1 MRVAA
6 DSTEMT
12 ASSVM
17 ALPLRIP
24 AAVSSWQTTSSGYQL
39 AGIRR
44 IRLAVMC
51 GASPAA
57 MLELTARVPAT
68 GGTGRSRN
76 QEEGAVMAALNG
88 SDARTVVAVIS
99 AGIMGSAMARN
110 LAAAGLDTRVWDGS
124 PAAAAALADAGV
136 VAAASAQDAVRD
148 AGVVITMLPTAAA
161 VESVIFDADVA
172 AAFAEGSVWAQ
183 MGTIGVEA
191 TLGFKD
197 RLATARPG
205 VTFVDAPVSGS
216 KGPAE
221 QGQLLILASGPETAA
236 DALRPVFDAI
246 GRKTVWLGH
255 AGQGSIVKLVVNAY
269 LSILIEG
276 VAETMELADRLGI
289 GHQQLADVIEGGP
302 LDAPLA
308 DAKLHKMDRGD
319 YAPEFPLEWA
329 LKDVD
334 LAISAAGGQ
343 PPPLLAALS
352 GQWHAAVAA
361 GHGRQDISA
370 ARLALPTPDQT
381 S

>member
-1 MRVAA
+1 
-6 DSTEMT
+6 
-12 ASSVM
+12 M
-17 ALPLRIP
+17 AG
-24 AAVSSWQTTSSGYQL
+24 V
-39 AGIRR
+39 
-44 IRLAVMC
+44 
-51 GASPAA
+51 
-57 MLELTARVPAT
+57 
-68 GGTGRSRN
+68 N
-76 QEEGAVMAALNG
+76 D
-88 SDARTVVAVIS
+88 SDARTVVAVLG
-99 AGIMGSAMARN
+99 AGIMGSAMVRN
-110 LAAAGLDTRVWDGS
+110 LAAAGLDTRVWDRS
-124 PAAAAALADAGV
+124 PAAAAALAEAGA

-191 TLGFKD
+191 TLGFRD
-197 RLATARPG
+197 RLAAARPG
-205 VTFVDAPVSGS
+205 VMFVDAPVSGS

-236 DALRPVFDAI
+236 DALSPVFDAI
-246 GRKTVWLGH
+246 GRKTVWLGQ

-308 DAKLHKMDRGD
+308 GAKLHKIDRGD

-352 GQWHAAVAA
+352 DQWHAAVAA

-370 ARLALPTPDQT
+370 ARLALPPNHA